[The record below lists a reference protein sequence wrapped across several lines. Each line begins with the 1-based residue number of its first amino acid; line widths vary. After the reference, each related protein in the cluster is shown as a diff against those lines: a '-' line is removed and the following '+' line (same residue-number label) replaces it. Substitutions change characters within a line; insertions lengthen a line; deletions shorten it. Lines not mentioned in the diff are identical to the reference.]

1 MARAKVTKESTP
13 RMARKPPALLAGIG
27 ARRNSSGAELRASGL
42 NTRLASP
49 DSGCDAR
56 ARHTGWVSNTF
67 LGLRLTQRAG
77 SPNNAPMNVIKRI
90 IILSALVWVFPFPA
104 YAEDSVVGIWSSTAR
119 TKGGLGSQWVFTKEG
134 KVTHTFG
141 ALVDFKYEIKGN
153 RIKTTFQDTDQ
164 AINEVTEDEFTLGG
178 ETLTLNPRT
187 PDRKQVMKRAGKP
200 HKGAHAIVGDWT
212 YTHYT
217 GGPALMRYSREG
229 VVQLSVPFRTL
240 AGTYRINQG
249 ALNIEFVDQKAIT
262 NKFRRDDNL
271 LILMES
277 VNAENKYTEFRY

>member
-1 MARAKVTKESTP
+1 
-13 RMARKPPALLAGIG
+13 
-27 ARRNSSGAELRASGL
+27 
-42 NTRLASP
+42 
-49 DSGCDAR
+49 
-56 ARHTGWVSNTF
+56 
-67 LGLRLTQRAG
+67 
-77 SPNNAPMNVIKRI
+77 MNITKRI
-90 IILSALVWVFPFPA
+90 TILILLIWLFPVSVS
-104 YAEDSVVGIWSSTAR
+104 AEDSMVGIWSSLAR

-153 RIKTTFQDTDQ
+153 RIKTTFQGTDQ
-164 AINEVTEDEFTLGG
+164 TINEVTDEEFTIDG

-200 HKGAHAIVGDWT
+200 YKGAHALVGVWT

-229 VVQLSVPFRTL
+229 IVQLSVPFRTL

-249 ALNIEFVDQKAIT
+249 VLNIELADQKAIT
-262 NKFRRDDNL
+262 SKFKRDNNL
-271 LILMES
+271 LILTEGTT
-277 VNAENKYTEFRY
+277 AENKYMEFRY